1 MSSCAGPDRRR
12 LLTVVGAAIYA
23 FFLVT
28 AGFEHHDILC
38 HLRNPQHCTSCAAS
52 QLGSDPQAL
61 TVRIT
66 SGLSYAGRAITTHVI
81 VGGLLVVV
89 RSTGRSPPVAL

>member
-1 MSSCAGPDRRR
+1 M
-12 LLTVVGAAIYA
+12 VGAAIYA

-38 HLRNPQHCTSCAAS
+38 HLRNPQHCTSCTAS

-61 TVRIT
+61 AVRIT
-66 SGLSYAGRAITTHVI
+66 SGLSYAGRAITTHV
-81 VGGLLVVV
+81 VSDGLLVVV
-89 RSTGRSPPVAL
+89 RSTGRSPPALV

>member
-1 MSSCAGPDRRR
+1 MSSRSGPDRRR

-23 FFLVT
+23 VFLVS
-28 AGFEHHDILC
+28 AAFGHHDILC
-38 HLRNPQHCTSCAAS
+38 HLRNPQHCTACAAS

-61 TVRIT
+61 AVRIT
-66 SGLSYAGRAITTHVI
+66 SGLFYAGRAITTHVI